1 MKQRSSKKMN
11 LGTKKDNMKRNW
23 IRTIIGGLS
32 FTSALFIFQA
42 CYGTPQDLKNDLLLE
57 GQVKSIISGLPIKG
71 IKVSVPDFMQSQLT
85 DENGSFS
92 IYTGA
97 KENLKVQF
105 EDVDLTQNGS
115 YAQKDTIINP
125 VSQKVF
131 LNIKLENK

>member
-1 MKQRSSKKMN
+1 MNHGYKKN
-11 LGTKKDNMKRNW
+11 NMKRNW

-32 FTSALFIFQA
+32 FTTALFVFQA
-42 CYGTPQDLKNDLLLE
+42 CYGTPQGLRNDLLLE
-57 GQVKSIISGLPIKG
+57 GQVKSKSSGLPIKG

-105 EDVDLTQNGS
+105 EDIDVTQNGS
-115 YAQKDTIINP
+115 YAQKDTILNP

-131 LNIKLENK
+131 LNITLSPL